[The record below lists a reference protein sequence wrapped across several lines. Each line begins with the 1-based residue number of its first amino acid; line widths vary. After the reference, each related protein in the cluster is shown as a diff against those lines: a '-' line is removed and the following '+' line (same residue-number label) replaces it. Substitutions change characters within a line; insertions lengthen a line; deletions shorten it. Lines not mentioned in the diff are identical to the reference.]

1 LQYLTRV
8 FRAGF
13 CLTTITVLGYGQ
25 LSTAQDAQPP
35 DTINSYT
42 LEYFDQFTPRNA
54 LDMIARV
61 PGFQLRSS
69 ENRRGLGQGG
79 ANILINGERISG
91 KTNAEDQ
98 LARINA
104 ANVVRIDIVDGATL
118 DIPGLLG
125 RVANITT
132 KNTGVSTTW
141 QWRPQ
146 FRKNVKP
153 NLLRGSVTVSGET
166 GDLSYAATLR
176 NTAFRFGNFGLEER
190 FTPDGFV
197 FETRDETARFSRDS
211 PGISTSL
218 TWKPKDGH
226 VVNLNAEYNL
236 FDLEIREISR
246 RTAFS
251 AHPNTVMGNTVMGD
265 NNETLFLRTVDA
277 WNASVGADYELPA
290 GPKSLTG
297 KLKIIAYYRFRENPA
312 VSIFDQFTAGAQ
324 SAGSR
329 FGQASQDGEAI
340 VRTEYSLAPNQGKNW
355 QLSLEGA
362 FNFVDIAS
370 SLEILNPT
378 TGDFFAVPVPGG
390 TSRVEEQRGE
400 FALTHSR
407 ALLPNWDVQITGGFE
422 YSQISQTGDAN
433 QVRDFFRPKGL
444 ITTSYKPS
452 DSLTIRTRIEREV
465 GQLNFSDFI
474 STLNLQDD
482 LNNTGNSE
490 LVPNQAW
497 VGSVEFDKNFGQG
510 NTFNA
515 RFYGELISD
524 LIDRI
529 PVGIDGDAV
538 GNIDNAKRYGVDFTA
553 TIKGDKWGFKGTQL
567 DLRLDLR
574 NSEVDDPLT
583 GLSRRLNEDKRTR
596 WDIEFRHDIPNTN
609 WAYGGTLDQNVNAP
623 SFRLDT
629 ISLETNTRPLATA
642 FVEHKDIYGLK
653 IRAGLR
659 NLLDQTDNL
668 VRQAFTTRRDL
679 GQLEFTESRVR
690 PFGVTFS
697 LDVSGTF

>member
-1 LQYLTRV
+1 
-8 FRAGF
+8 
-13 CLTTITVLGYGQ
+13 
-25 LSTAQDAQPP
+25 
-35 DTINSYT
+35 
-42 LEYFDQFTPRNA
+42 
-54 LDMIARV
+54 MIARV

-69 ENRRGLGQGG
+69 ENKRGLGQGG

-98 LARINA
+98 LSRINA
-104 ANVVRIDIVDGATL
+104 NNVVRIDIVDGASL

-132 KNTGVSTTW
+132 KNSGVSTTW

-146 FRKNVKP
+146 FRKNIKP

-166 GDLSYAATLR
+166 GNLSYAATLR
-176 NTAFRFGNFGLEER
+176 NNAFRFGNGGLENR

-197 FETRDETARFSRDS
+197 FETRDETGRFYGDN

-218 TWKPKDGH
+218 TWKPKDEH
-226 VVNLNAEYNL
+226 VGNLNAEYNL
-236 FDLEIREISR
+236 FDLEIRERSIH
-246 RTAFS
+246 TAFS
-251 AHPNTVMGNTVMGD
+251 ALGD
-265 NNETLFLRTVDA
+265 DNETLFLRTVDD
-277 WNASVGADYELPA
+277 WNASVGADYEFPA
-290 GPKSLTG
+290 GPQSLSG
-297 KLKIIAYYRFRENPA
+297 KLKLIGYYRYKNAPA
-312 VSIFDQFTAGAQ
+312 VSQIDEFTAGTQ
-324 SAGSR
+324 SAGTR
-329 FGQASQDGEAI
+329 FGQASKDGESI
-340 VRTEYSLAPNQGKNW
+340 VRAEYSFAPKQGKDW
-355 QLSLEGA
+355 QLSVEGA

-370 SLEILNPT
+370 SLEILNPA
-378 TGDFFAVPVPGG
+378 TGNFFSVPVPGG
-390 TSRVEEQRGE
+390 TSRVEEKRSE
-400 FALTHSR
+400 VTLTHSR

-452 DSLTIRTRIEREV
+452 NSLTIRTRMERKV

-474 STLNLQDD
+474 SSLNLQDNLD
-482 LNNTGNSE
+482 NAGNSD

-497 VGSVEFDKNFGQG
+497 IGSVEFDKNFGQG

-515 RFYGELISD
+515 RFYGVLISD
-524 LIDRI
+524 LVDRI

-567 DLRLDLR
+567 DLGLDLR
-574 NSEVDDPLT
+574 NSAVDDPLT
-583 GLSRRLNEDKRTR
+583 GISRRLNQDKQSR
-596 WDIEFRHDIPNTN
+596 WNIEFRHDIQNTN

-629 ISLETNTRPLATA
+629 ISLETNTRPMATA

-653 IRAGLR
+653 IRVGLR

-668 VRQAFTTRRDL
+668 VRQVFTTRRDL
-679 GQLEFTESRVR
+679 GQLAFTESRVR